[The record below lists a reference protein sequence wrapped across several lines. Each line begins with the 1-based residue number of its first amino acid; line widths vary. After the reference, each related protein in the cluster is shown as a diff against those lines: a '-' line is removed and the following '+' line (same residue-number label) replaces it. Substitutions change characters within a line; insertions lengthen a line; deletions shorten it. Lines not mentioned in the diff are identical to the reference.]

1 MRKVIVNSTPL
12 IALAKSGRLDLLRR
26 LYGHIVIPEA
36 VYREVTEKNDVVS
49 QDVSQALEWIQI
61 VRVDPNVD
69 RRMYRAKLHEGEV
82 EVMLLAQDTGAD
94 LVIID
99 DDAARKTAEYLGL
112 PLTGTLGVLIKAKER
127 GLLEAVMPVVSAMEQ
142 HGIYFSRQ
150 LKEIVRK
157 LSGEC

>member
-12 IALAKSGRLDLLRR
+12 IALAKSRRLDLLRH
-26 LYGHIVIPEA
+26 LYGRIVIPEA

-49 QDVSQALEWIQI
+49 QEVSQALEWIQI

-82 EVMLLAQDTGAD
+82 EVMLLAQDMGAD

-99 DDAARKTAEYLGL
+99 DDAARKTAEYLEL

-127 GLLEAVMPVVSAMEQ
+127 GFLEAVMPVVSAMEQ
-142 HGIYFSRQ
+142 HGIYFSGQ
-150 LKEIVRK
+150 LKQIVRN
-157 LSGEC
+157 LSCE

>member
-12 IALAKSGRLDLLRR
+12 IALAKSGRLDLLRH
-26 LYGHIVIPEA
+26 LYGRIVIPEA

-49 QDVSQALEWIQI
+49 QEVSQALEWIQI

-82 EVMLLAQDTGAD
+82 EVMLLAQDMGAD

-99 DDAARKTAEYLGL
+99 DDAARKTAEYLEL
-112 PLTGTLGVLIKAKER
+112 PLTGTLGLLIKAKER
-127 GLLEAVMPVVSAMEQ
+127 GFLEAVMPVVSAMEQ
-142 HGIYFSRQ
+142 HGIYFSGQ
-150 LKEIVRK
+150 LKQIVRK
-157 LSGEC
+157 LSGE

>member
-12 IALAKSGRLDLLRR
+12 IALAKSGRLDLLRH
-26 LYGHIVIPEA
+26 LYGRIVIPEA

-49 QDVSQALEWIQI
+49 QEVSQALEWIQI

-82 EVMLLAQDTGAD
+82 EVMLLAQDMGAD

-99 DDAARKTAEYLGL
+99 DDAARKTAEYLEL

-127 GLLEAVMPVVSAMEQ
+127 GFLEAVMPVVSAMEQ
-142 HGIYFSRQ
+142 HGIYFSAQ
-150 LKEIVRK
+150 LKQIVRK
-157 LSGEC
+157 LSGE

>member
-12 IALAKSGRLDLLRR
+12 IALAKSGRLDLLRH
-26 LYGHIVIPEA
+26 LYGRIVIPEA

-49 QDVSQALEWIQI
+49 QEVSQALEWIQI

-82 EVMLLAQDTGAD
+82 EVMLLAQDMGAD

-99 DDAARKTAEYLGL
+99 DDAARKTAEYLEL

-127 GLLEAVMPVVSAMEQ
+127 GFLEAVMPVVSAMEQ
-142 HGIYFSRQ
+142 HGIYFSGQ
-150 LKEIVRK
+150 LKQIVRK
-157 LSGEC
+157 LSGE